1 MEVRH
6 YGTPDEDLADEAY
19 LLCEKLREAW
29 GGRLP
34 SAIETIIL
42 ANGCLELDISP
53 TEMIQYYRTARKNEN
68 KGLGWD
74 ESKTPVDA
82 LYAVLMARLSKSP
95 NYQV

>member
-42 ANGCLELDISP
+42 A
-53 TEMIQYYRTARKNEN
+53 
-68 KGLGWD
+68 W
-74 ESKTPVDA
+74 
-82 LYAVLMARLSKSP
+82 
-95 NYQV
+95 